1 VCASPSSYVLSSF
14 THQKHTHTQKK
25 HTHTKQA
32 TPGARLTN
40 RHPGP
45 INKLLIVISK
55 LGVVPALQFLKALLP
70 TTGGYSVDYANV
82 VWVNERQDQYIL
94 HDDLQAL
101 FYKYNSKLDVF
112 TVAERDLFMGDL
124 SANQQFRMSIPP
136 PSTDTLAV
144 VAGPEYFVTK
154 AVDYLKKSGYNED
167 VIVTL

>member
-1 VCASPSSYVLSSF
+1 MRASINQPTNQSTNQSINPSNTSIN
-14 THQKHTHTQKK
+14 
-25 HTHTKQA
+25 QA

-45 INKLLIVISK
+45 INKLLLVVSK
-55 LGVVPALQFLKALLP
+55 QGVVPALQFLKALLP
-70 TTGGYSVDYANV
+70 TSGGYSVDYANV

-94 HDDLQAL
+94 HEELQDL
-101 FYKYNSKLDVF
+101 FYKYNAKLDVF

-124 SANQQFRMSIPP
+124 SANQQFRVSIP
-136 PSTDTLAV
+136 SFTADTLAV

-154 AVDYLKKSGYNED
+154 AQDYLRKSGYAED